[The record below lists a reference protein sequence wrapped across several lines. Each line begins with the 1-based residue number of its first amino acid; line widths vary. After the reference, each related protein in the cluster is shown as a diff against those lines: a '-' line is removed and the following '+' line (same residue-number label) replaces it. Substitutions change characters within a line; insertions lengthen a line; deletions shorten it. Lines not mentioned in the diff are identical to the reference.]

1 MGYIEIER
9 LEKRFGAVVAVRD
22 FDLEVARDEMV
33 ALLGPSG
40 CGKSTTLRMIAGL
53 DLPDAGR
60 IRLDGQDVTATP
72 PHRRRV
78 GMVFQ
83 EYALFPNMTV
93 AENIQFGPMIA
104 GTPAPER
111 ARRVRELAELTAL
124 QDTLQRYPHQLSGG
138 QRQRVALAR
147 ALATEPR
154 VLLLDEPLSAL
165 DAPIRQALRA
175 EIRRIQ
181 QQVRIA
187 TIYVTHDQEEA
198 LALADRVVVMEA
210 GGICEVG
217 APAEIYQ
224 RPRSAFTAAFIGS
237 NNILDGV
244 VVSGKPPAV
253 RCGGQ
258 VLRCASLN
266 GAGDGAAVTV
276 VIPAEHLTLSEADP
290 EANRVTG
297 TITLKTFHG
306 PLTRIELT
314 GAGQRWLA
322 LLPSPPAAVLAIGD
336 PVSLSVPADACH
348 VIVRDLPPP
357 PQPPLRTHR
366 GEGGRGAPRG

>member
-1 MGYIEIER
+1 VSYIEIER
-9 LEKRFGAVVAVRD
+9 LEKRFGPVVAVRD
-22 FDLEVARDEMV
+22 FDLEVARDELV

-53 DLPDAGR
+53 DLPDGGR
-60 IRLDGQDVTATP
+60 IRLDGQDVTHTP

-111 ARRVRELAELTAL
+111 ARRVAELAELTAL
-124 QDTLQRYPHQLSGG
+124 PETLHRYPHQLSGG

-147 ALATEPR
+147 ALATQPR

-210 GGICEVG
+210 GRICEVG
-217 APAEIYQ
+217 MPAEIYH

-237 NNILDGV
+237 NNLLEGT
-244 VVSGKPPAV
+244 VVSGQPPTV

-258 VLRCASLN
+258 LLRCASL
-266 GAGDGAAVTV
+266 DGAADGARVMV
-276 VIPAEHLTLSEADP
+276 VIPAESVQLGAAGAGAGP
-290 EANRVTG
+290 ANRVTG
-297 TITLKTFHG
+297 VITLKTFHG

-314 GAGQRWLA
+314 AEGQRWLA
-322 LLPSPPAAVLAIGD
+322 LLPSPVAAACSVGET
-336 PVSLSVPADACH
+336 VSLGIPAEACR
-348 VIVRDLPPP
+348 VL
-357 PQPPLRTHR
+357 
-366 GEGGRGAPRG
+366 GRA

>member
-1 MGYIEIER
+1 VGYIDIER
-9 LEKRFGAVVAVRD
+9 LEKRFGPVVAVRD
-22 FDLEVARDEMV
+22 FDLEVGRDELV

-53 DLPDAGR
+53 DLPDGGR
-60 IRLDGQDVTATP
+60 IRLDGQDVTHTP

-93 AENIQFGPMIA
+93 AENIAFGPMIA

-111 ARRVRELAELTAL
+111 AQRVAELAELTAL
-124 QDTLQRYPHQLSGG
+124 PETLSRYPHQLSGG

-147 ALATEPR
+147 ALATQPR

-210 GGICEVG
+210 GRICEVG
-217 APAEIYQ
+217 QPAEIYH

-237 NNILDGV
+237 NNLLEGIV
-244 VVSGKPPAV
+244 ASAQPPAV

-258 VLRCASLN
+258 LLRCASL
-266 GAGDGAAVTV
+266 DGAADGARVMV
-276 VIPAEHLTLSEADP
+276 VIPAEHLQLGAPGPAAAEG
-290 EANRVTG
+290 NRVTG
-297 TITLKTFHG
+297 PISLKTFHG
-306 PLTRIELT
+306 PLTRVELT
-314 GAGQRWLA
+314 AAGQRWLA
-322 LLPSPPAAVLAIGD
+322 LLPSPVAAPYAVGQTVTLAI
-336 PVSLSVPADACH
+336 PPEACH
-348 VIVRDLPPP
+348 VI
-357 PQPPLRTHR
+357 
-366 GEGGRGAPRG
+366 GRP